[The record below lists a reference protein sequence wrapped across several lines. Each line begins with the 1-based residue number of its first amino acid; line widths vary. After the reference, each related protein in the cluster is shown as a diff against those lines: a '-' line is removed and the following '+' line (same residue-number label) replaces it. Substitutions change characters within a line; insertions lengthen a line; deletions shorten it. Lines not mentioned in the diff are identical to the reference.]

1 MVKRKEEDIE
11 GRHQRA
17 AAATAASCL
26 GGTWQRSSP
35 SVQQRSS
42 GKIQALVVLL
52 NREEKGEKEERR
64 DVGREKHEGGGVL
77 TGGPGQGGDPARRW
91 GWRWRRPAAVRGDG
105 ARRSFAGC
113 KNGGAP
119 TRGMEEGR
127 ASPRTD
133 TVGGSGRS
141 QHGLGRRLGPDT
153 GGRQLGA
160 GKWRL
165 HRLSTLRTR
174 EK

>member
-1 MVKRKEEDIE
+1 VP
-11 GRHQRA
+11 GRRA
-17 AAATAASCL
+17 GVVGAAPTAAL
-26 GGTWQRSSP
+26 GLGRRRSSP

-64 DVGREKHEGGGVL
+64 DAGREKYEGGGVL